1 MRALGRIGRFSA
13 VLYVHRCYTVSV
25 KDMELSKDHSSITE
39 FLNVDLDIYAPFDLQ
54 PLVSSLGKKVIT
66 LYVGRERRRSCTAH
80 LELAGRAKSADSTV
94 RGFCALIQALP
105 RAERQLWNRATR
117 RDFSIGV
124 QAGEQPNSSDFA
136 LEATTVQAAAQLGA
150 RIVLT
155 VYSPRLL
162 S

>member
-1 MRALGRIGRFSA
+1 MG
-13 VLYVHRCYTVSV
+13 
-25 KDMELSKDHSSITE
+25 LSKDHSSITA

-54 PLVSSLGKKVIT
+54 PLVSSLGKKVLV
-66 LYVGRERRRSCTAH
+66 LYVGRERRSYTAH
-80 LELAGRAKSADSTV
+80 LELAFGPAKSADSKI

-105 RAERQLWNRATR
+105 RSERQLWNRAKR

-124 QAGEQPNSSDFA
+124 QAGDQPNASDFA
-136 LEATTVQAAAQLGA
+136 IEATTVQAVALLDA

-162 S
+162 SRSWRLGNQPAKLGPESSTFR

>member
-1 MRALGRIGRFSA
+1 MIFHMPAFLRCLRVR
-13 VLYVHRCYTVSV
+13 RCYAYSG
-25 KDMELSKDHSSITE
+25 KDMAQSKGRSSTTE
-39 FLNVDLDIYAPFDLQ
+39 FLNVDLDIYAQYDLL
-54 PLVSSLGKKVIT
+54 PLASAFGKKVIV
-66 LYVGRERRRSCTAH
+66 LYVGRERRRYSAH
-80 LELAGRAKSADSTV
+80 LELAGMAKSADSAI

-105 RAERQLWNRATR
+105 RAERQLWNHAKR

-124 QAGEQPNSSDFA
+124 QAGEQPNSCDFA
-136 LEATTVQAAAQLGA
+136 VEAETVRAVAHSGA